1 MVTDRLTSSIFE
13 DIHSIYD
20 LAYLMEEVRIM
31 YKQDVKV
38 SNDNI
43 QIDAKEGDISSI
55 RRWIAKILSQHK
67 LVEIQ
72 DSEIS
77 SYVSRALNRERI
89 ARPHDLSKI
98 DIDFYVRVDDYLSG
112 LKERDRENL
121 MISLNSFVAARLEK
135 IVKLAAASPLAAEME
150 EKLSA
155 EESLL
160 YTLVHDSTSLFK
172 QQVLMKNG

>member
-31 YKQDVKV
+31 YKRDVKV

-112 LKERDRENL
+112 L
-121 MISLNSFVAARLEK
+121 
-135 IVKLAAASPLAAEME
+135 
-150 EKLSA
+150 
-155 EESLL
+155 
-160 YTLVHDSTSLFK
+160 
-172 QQVLMKNG
+172 

>member
-20 LAYLMEEVRIM
+20 LAYIM

-98 DIDFYVRVDDYLSG
+98 DIDFYVRVDDYLRG

-135 IVKLAAASPLAAEME
+135 IVKLAAASPLAAETE

-172 QQVLMKNG
+172 QQVLRKNG

>member
-1 MVTDRLTSSIFE
+1 MVTDRLTSSIFK

-31 YKQDVKV
+31 YKRDVKV

-55 RRWIAKILSQHK
+55 RRWIAKILSQNK

-135 IVKLAAASPLAAEME
+135 IVKLAAASPLAAETE

-172 QQVLMKNG
+172 QQVLRKNG

>member
-135 IVKLAAASPLAAEME
+135 IVKLAAASPLAAG
-150 EKLSA
+150 
-155 EESLL
+155 
-160 YTLVHDSTSLFK
+160 
-172 QQVLMKNG
+172 NGRKIIGRRKPPIHPSP